1 MKYGI
6 PLNHKDFRHD
16 GKNEP
21 LEPPSSKDG
30 LKIPALEETCQGLD
44 VYSMED
50 SVVSPTNLI
59 DIVER

>member
-16 GKNEP
+16 GKDEP
-21 LEPPSSKDG
+21 LDPNDKDG
-30 LKIPALEETCQGLD
+30 LRIQPLEESYQGIE
-44 VYSMED
+44 VCSRED
-50 SVVSPTNLI
+50 SVINPTNLI